1 MTYFFIKSHNEII
14 LFITHDVSYFSQ
26 IKKKNTYLMIVKK
39 LFLSLSLS
47 LLNYFFHSKKD
58 GKNQENEKIRLP
70 RINPDGIRYKADSSS
85 QPCKSLEFSFLGKL
99 MFLRETK

>member
-39 LFLSLSLS
+39 LFLSLSFSSKLFLS
-47 LLNYFFHSKKD
+47 F
-58 GKNQENEKIRLP
+58 
-70 RINPDGIRYKADSSS
+70 
-85 QPCKSLEFSFLGKL
+85 
-99 MFLRETK
+99 